1 MILFLRLL
9 FLLVG
14 LAATNTQ
21 AVNEDLIR
29 AAIGNTVSS
38 YTQSAVAT
46 MVKLTE
52 QERAQLAEKN
62 IVASADFACS
72 REVRTNL
79 LATLKAMPRAALEPI
94 TITNDSAG
102 AAHDAMT
109 TIARGKLT
117 DQERAGFAWRANI
130 SIAKDVELN
139 PATLATLTAN
149 YAKLRASG
157 VTQQRP
163 KETLFV
169 TKASLAQQGGLALS
183 ARIVQ
188 LAGATT
194 TRTRPSIAQPQPATN
209 VFQPPVV
216 AHTRPAV
223 SSTRMLQHS
232 PKAPQP
238 TPEPETTRRA
248 RVQRIQPNRFLIPT
262 TKTVTVP
269 AAPAPEEA
277 QKTSWFDS
285 LASKAKSM
293 FTKDTSKKDPKDLQI
308 DRASAP
314 MTTPTQSS
322 RKSLRT
328 RIPTHSK

>member
-1 MILFLRLL
+1 
-9 FLLVG
+9 
-14 LAATNTQ
+14 
-21 AVNEDLIR
+21 
-29 AAIGNTVSS
+29 
-38 YTQSAVAT
+38 
-46 MVKLTE
+46 
-52 QERAQLAEKN
+52 
-62 IVASADFACS
+62 
-72 REVRTNL
+72 
-79 LATLKAMPRAALEPI
+79 
-94 TITNDSAG
+94 
-102 AAHDAMT
+102 
-109 TIARGKLT
+109 
-117 DQERAGFAWRANI
+117 
-130 SIAKDVELN
+130 
-139 PATLATLTAN
+139 
-149 YAKLRASG
+149 
-157 VTQQRP
+157 
-163 KETLFV
+163 
-169 TKASLAQQGGLALS
+169 
-183 ARIVQ
+183 
-188 LAGATT
+188 
-194 TRTRPSIAQPQPATN
+194 
-209 VFQPPVV
+209 
-216 AHTRPAV
+216 
-223 SSTRMLQHS
+223 MLQHS